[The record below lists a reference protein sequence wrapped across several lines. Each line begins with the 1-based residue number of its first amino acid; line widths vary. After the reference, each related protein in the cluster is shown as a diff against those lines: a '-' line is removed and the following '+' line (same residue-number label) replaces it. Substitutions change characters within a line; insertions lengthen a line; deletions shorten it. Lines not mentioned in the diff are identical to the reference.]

1 MRLRSQWCWA
11 GTLLFILV
19 VFVAQNRFKD
29 QNDSK
34 HIRRLLGEILT
45 TYIPTILLII
55 ISYFSNFFKPFFFE
69 AIVVVN
75 LTVML
80 VLVTMFISVSESLPK
95 TSYIKMIDVWLV
107 FVLLIPFFEVFLC
120 FVKCIIS
127 LVLFLFHA
135 LPSRFSSTQPS
146 TCCV

>member
-1 MRLRSQWCWA
+1 M
-11 GTLLFILV
+11 
-19 VFVAQNRFKD
+19 
-29 QNDSK
+29 
-34 HIRRLLGEILT
+34 LGEILT

-107 FVLLIPFFEVFLC
+107 FVLLIPFFEVFLY
-120 FVKCIIS
+120 FVICIIS
-127 LVLFLFHA
+127 FGFILFHA
-135 LPSRFSSTQPS
+135 LPLRFSSTQQS